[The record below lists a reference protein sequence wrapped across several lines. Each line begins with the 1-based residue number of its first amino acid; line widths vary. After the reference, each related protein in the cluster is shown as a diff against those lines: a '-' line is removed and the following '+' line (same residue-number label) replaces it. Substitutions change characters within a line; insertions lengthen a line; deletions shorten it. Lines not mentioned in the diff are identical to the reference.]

1 MGQMTKIF
9 NYPQE
14 VEQVSTKVKRET
26 SMSSLNTPEAT
37 SSIPY
42 SQCQYTSLVHSLN
55 NNIIDSNTSAN
66 KKWGNQLVQ
75 GLKEITRSKSTYDFG
90 TEFSAD
96 STWSLQRLTDS
107 VAGIHEGNISLLS
120 MHYN

>member
-42 SQCQYTSLVHSLN
+42 SQCQHTLLVHSLN

-66 KKWGNQLVQ
+66 KK
-75 GLKEITRSKSTYDFG
+75 
-90 TEFSAD
+90 
-96 STWSLQRLTDS
+96 
-107 VAGIHEGNISLLS
+107 
-120 MHYN
+120 

>member
-14 VEQVSTKVKRET
+14 VEHVSTKVKRET

-42 SQCQYTSLVHSLN
+42 RQCQYTSLVHSLN

-66 KKWGNQLVQ
+66 KK
-75 GLKEITRSKSTYDFG
+75 
-90 TEFSAD
+90 
-96 STWSLQRLTDS
+96 
-107 VAGIHEGNISLLS
+107 
-120 MHYN
+120 